1 MRQKSHRMETHCK
14 SLISLWLDAYFH
26 LQEDN
31 LRFLFYVNKHNYVIG
46 FFSSSLHDRLEKEQK
61 IPEVHIPKPMSE
73 NFDDTI
79 SQLNVHKRVP
89 ITSKSPDDTDLSLN
103 QTVDESLERPVSSI
117 FDILKE
123 FAVFTFTIMYSKIH
137 MNLHTY
143 NILTCLPCI

>member
-31 LRFLFYVNKHNYVIG
+31 LRFLLYVNKHNYVIV

-123 FAVFTFTIMYSKIH
+123 F
-137 MNLHTY
+137 L
-143 NILTCLPCI
+143 